1 MKYLKQFENFETQ
14 GQEDSKESKEIPKED
29 VKSILD
35 EISDKVGVEISQDSL
50 KDALDGKNEN
60 TTNENMVNES
70 FLMELWSEM
79 TTLVYNPGTLEW
91 DTISGTGLAGWVG
104 TILSSVGVIGSLR
117 YVGKKIVGMF
127 KGKEIDIQELWTE
140 FCKEKGIDSSIEL
153 TINPD
158 TEEGKELLVSFAEW
172 SKNL

>member
-14 GQEDSKESKEIPKED
+14 GQEDSKDPKEMPKED
-29 VKSILD
+29 VQSILD
-35 EISDKVGVEISQDSL
+35 EISDKAGVEISQDSL

-79 TTLVYNPGTLEW
+79 TTLIYNPGTLEY
-91 DTISGTGLAGWVG
+91 DTITGTGVLGWIG

-117 YVGKKIVGMF
+117 YVGKILF
-127 KGKEIDIQELWTE
+127 FFIPFYIHRC
-140 FCKEKGIDSSIEL
+140 FCNFLPKSQ
-153 TINPD
+153 
-158 TEEGKELLVSFAEW
+158 F
-172 SKNL
+172 